1 MSKDT
6 DLNHSEET
14 AGGAAGTASRK
25 NSLGGAWRWVRR
37 YITMPLVAAVAFI
50 VFMLFFNENS
60 YSRSAELQN
69 EIDRLRAEIKEN
81 TDTMNYYRSLNQRL
95 DTDPQTLERI
105 VREQYHM
112 QRPGEDVY
120 VFD

>member
-6 DLNHSEET
+6 DLNHSEAT

-105 VREQYHM
+105 VREQYHL
-112 QRPGEDVY
+112 QRPNEDVY
-120 VFD
+120 VF